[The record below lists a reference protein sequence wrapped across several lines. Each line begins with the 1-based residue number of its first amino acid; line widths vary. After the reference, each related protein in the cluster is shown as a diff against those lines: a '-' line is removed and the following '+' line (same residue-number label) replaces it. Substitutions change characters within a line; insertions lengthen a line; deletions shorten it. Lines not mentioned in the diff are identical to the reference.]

1 MHSASVFSHTAMEL
15 GFLLRF
21 CASTHALA
29 VVIFYSGYFT
39 IRPSEEFPAPIHFS
53 DSPAY
58 QFNQMRAIC

>member
-1 MHSASVFSHTAMEL
+1 MHSAAVFSHIAMVL
-15 GFLLRF
+15 GLLLRF

-39 IRPSEEFPAPIHFS
+39 IRPSEEYPAPIHFS
-53 DSPAY
+53 DCPAY